1 MKVFVASAVCVV
13 LCVTSLLGVAMAS
26 EKKAILVVSF
36 GTSYA
41 DTRKVT
47 IEAVEQQ
54 VQDTFTEY
62 EMRRAFTANIIINIL
77 RDRDGIDVDAPE
89 QALQTLQDEGFTEV
103 IVQPLHV
110 IPGAEFH
117 DLVMTVGKFKAGF
130 EKLVIGSPLL
140 ASSEDYMNAA
150 AALKTQ
156 LPELGD
162 GEAVVLMGHGTHHPA
177 NAAYPALERVFEDAG
192 LHNVLVGTVEGYPEL
207 EHVISK
213 LKRLNIQKVTLM
225 PFMLVAGDHAQNDM
239 AGDEE
244 DSWKTILTNKG
255 FDVDVILKGLGENP
269 QIQAIYLQ
277 HVEQAIKGEGA
288 RH

>member
-213 LKRLNIQKVTLM
+213 LKRLNIRKVTLM